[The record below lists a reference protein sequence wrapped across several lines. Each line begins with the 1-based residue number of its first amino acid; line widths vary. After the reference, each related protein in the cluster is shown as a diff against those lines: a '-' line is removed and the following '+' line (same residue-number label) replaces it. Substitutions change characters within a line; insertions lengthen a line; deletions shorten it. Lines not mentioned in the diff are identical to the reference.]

1 MSDIYNIAVV
11 GMGCCYPGA
20 KTLLELWENIL
31 TRRQQFRSN
40 PDVRLPLS
48 EYYDQNPQTP
58 DHTYGSRMAVIDGFD
73 FDWRKHRIPKSTIDS
88 TDIVQWLALD
98 TAMKALENAGYSRE
112 TVPTELTGVIL
123 GNTLTGEQTRSS
135 GLRLRWPFVRKTLR
149 AADQAKG
156 LP

>member
-31 TRRQQFRSN
+31 TRKQQFRSN

-58 DHTYGSRMAVIDGFD
+58 HLWKSDGCD
-73 FDWRKHRIPKSTIDS
+73 
-88 TDIVQWLALD
+88 
-98 TAMKALENAGYSRE
+98 
-112 TVPTELTGVIL
+112 
-123 GNTLTGEQTRSS
+123 
-135 GLRLRWPFVRKTLR
+135 
-149 AADQAKG
+149 
-156 LP
+156 